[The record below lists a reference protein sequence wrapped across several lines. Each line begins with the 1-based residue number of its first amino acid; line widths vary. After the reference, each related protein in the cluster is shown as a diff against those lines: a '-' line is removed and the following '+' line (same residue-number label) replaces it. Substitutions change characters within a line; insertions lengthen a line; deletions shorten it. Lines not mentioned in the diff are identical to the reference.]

1 MYFEEKDLKKFY
13 VLEGIENGV
22 TVTDGL
28 LAYDVE
34 ISNDDIKDILKEK
47 FDITPTNIEDL
58 LKHYELHED
67 EIVREHIKNS
77 DFWDF
82 KNYVN
87 DFYDDMNDFDFI
99 DYGAWFESYNCY
111 YVCVDVDDDD
121 HMIFSLKADTD
132 GIDSIEIPDDA
143 STFED
148 MIDDLKN
155 EIEDLQYLQDDLTI
169 KANDYRERL
178 IGCLNGNLK
187 DYDLK
192 EIPVKKYKDENEVVN
207 TIKKLNSDKPEDVE
221 QFLEDYSTKNGH
233 VLSDGL
239 GKVEVD
245 LFRDEEGNYST
256 CESSD
261 TLESDFID
269 SVHVNVQDILTTD
282 DILYQPS
289 LEFCKEIQEK
299 FYYQDRKLRRAW
311 NR

>member
-1 MYFEEKDLKKFY
+1 MNIEKSILKNFY
-13 VLEGIENGV
+13 VLEGTKDGV
-22 TVTDGL
+22 TITDGL
-28 LAYDVE
+28 MCYDVK
-34 ISNDDIKDILKEK
+34 ISNDDIKYILKEK
-47 FDITPTNIEDL
+47 FGIIPKNIEDL

-67 EIVREHIKNS
+67 EIVREHIKLN
-77 DFWDF
+77 DWWDF
-82 KNYVN
+82 KNYVQ
-87 DFYDDMNDFDFI
+87 DFYDDMKDFDFI
-99 DYGAWFESYNCY
+99 DFDSWSSAYCGYWLGI
-111 YVCVDVDDDD
+111 DVDDDNNA
-121 HMIFSLKADTD
+121 IFKLNYD
-132 GIDSIEIPDDA
+132 GVGIEC
-143 STFED
+143 FE
-148 MIDDLKN
+148 IDDGMYSFDSNIENLKD
-155 EIEDLQYLQDDLTI
+155 ELKDLQYLQDDLTI
-169 KANDYRERL
+169 KADDYRERL
-178 IGCLNGNLK
+178 LDNLNDNLK

-269 SVHVNVQDILTTD
+269 SVHVNIQDILTTD